1 MLESVYR
8 LMFKS
13 SAYDSVLVHLVV
25 LFVAS
30 SARIRITGK
39 AVQASALFRSSIH
52 CVYSCHATLWF
63 PFCEQKQMAEE
74 DFAKLYLVFPIYN

>member
-13 SAYDSVLVHLVV
+13 NAYDSVLVHLVV

-52 CVYSCHATLWF
+52 LC
-63 PFCEQKQMAEE
+63 
-74 DFAKLYLVFPIYN
+74 I

>member
-13 SAYDSVLVHLVV
+13 SAYDSVLVLLVV

-52 CVYSCHATLWF
+52 CVYSCHATLWI
-63 PFCEQKQMAEE
+63 PFCEQMAEE
-74 DFAKLYLVFPIYN
+74 DFAKLYLVFPLYN